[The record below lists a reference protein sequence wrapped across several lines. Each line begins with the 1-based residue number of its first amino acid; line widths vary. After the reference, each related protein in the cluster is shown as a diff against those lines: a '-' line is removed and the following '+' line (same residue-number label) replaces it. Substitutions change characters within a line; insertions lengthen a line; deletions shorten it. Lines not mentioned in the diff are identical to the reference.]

1 MAPTNSR
8 CFGLEC
14 HQAPPVSPD
23 MAKAVR
29 TLVLIHYRN
38 HVGDLAA
45 WPPRSLHC
53 WCSTTTCGCLWTRLS
68 GWDGGTAAGRPERIL
83 GTTPVLACGR
93 QPACTGG
100 AARALLACAA
110 CSTRW
115 IRARC
120 SCSPH
125 PSGCKQHTR
134 RQRRSHGSRLGLVL
148 RGSGTTDAG
157 GTGAHCGKLKGLD
170 RATKCGSLRH
180 QPHTGGVSAG
190 PRC

>member
-14 HQAPPVSPD
+14 ESGHQAPPVSPD

-93 QPACTGG
+93 QPACLTPEICPQQGSH
-100 AARALLACAA
+100 RSLKTLEF
-110 CSTRW
+110 
-115 IRARC
+115 
-120 SCSPH
+120 
-125 PSGCKQHTR
+125 
-134 RQRRSHGSRLGLVL
+134 RSHWWCGQGTAGLCCLLDSLDQSTLFVLAPPQRLQAAHEEAKAL
-148 RGSGTTDAG
+148 SWQPAGTRVTW
-157 GTGAHCGKLKGLD
+157 
-170 RATKCGSLRH
+170 
-180 QPHTGGVSAG
+180 
-190 PRC
+190 